1 MRILVI
7 KCPHMKRADVY
18 RGIRRAVMPENTS
31 REALEAQRD
40 EALLNKFIEKNR
52 RFILSCAYK
61 TVGHFVTES
70 DDEWSVALI
79 AFHEAVRSYDI
90 EKGDFNAFA
99 ALVIR
104 RRLIDLKAS
113 AARHGREIVLDTAE
127 IETDEDD
134 PQVGVQL
141 EFHRKEAELAEQN
154 TDSRPDANP
163 VKDEIDAMQGVLAAY
178 GFSFFDLVKS
188 SPKAGKTKRACAEA
202 VNCIMENPEILN
214 KMRATHT
221 LPIAEIK
228 KISEMKKFSKVPQK
242 ILERHRKYII
252 AATEILLGEYP
263 LLAEYLD
270 YIKDARK

>member
-1 MRILVI
+1 MIVDGEVFVQTQEENIEVI
-7 KCPHMKRADVY
+7 ELPDESDSEAY
-18 RGIRRAVMPENTS
+18 NQFIS
-31 REALEAQRD
+31 RHR
-40 EALLNKFIEKNR
+40 KFILKVTSKTLNR
-52 RFILSCAYK
+52 
-61 TVGHFVTES
+61 FVTES

-127 IETDEDD
+127 VETDEDD
-134 PQVGVQL
+134 PQAGVRL

-188 SPKAGKTKRACAEA
+188 SPKAGKTKRSCAEA
-202 VNCIMENPEILN
+202 VNCILENPEILA

-228 KISEMKKFSKVPQK
+228 KISEMKKFSRVPQK